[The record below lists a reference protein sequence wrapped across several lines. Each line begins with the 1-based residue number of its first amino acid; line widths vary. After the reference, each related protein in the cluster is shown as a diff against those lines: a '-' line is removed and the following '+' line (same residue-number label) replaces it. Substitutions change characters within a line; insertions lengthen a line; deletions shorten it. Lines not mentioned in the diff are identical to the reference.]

1 MAFDAEFHTWW
12 GRLSEDHR
20 ARLKAA
26 AGQDLLRR
34 ATTRLLLQT
43 ACPLGPIGTRWESP
57 IGPRPAS
64 TPEINWIW
72 PAAVREFVLS
82 R

>member
-12 GRLSEDHR
+12 DRLSEDNR
-20 ARLKAA
+20 ARLRTAA
-26 AGQDLLRR
+26 AQDLLRR

-57 IGPRPAS
+57 IGPRPES
-64 TPEINWIW
+64 HRDISWIW
-72 PAAVREFVLS
+72 PEPVRAFVLS

>member
-1 MAFDAEFHTWW
+1 MAFDAEFQTWW
-12 GRLSEDHR
+12 ERLSEDDKT
-20 ARLKAA
+20 RLKAA
-26 AGQDLLRR
+26 AGQDVLRR

-57 IGPRPAS
+57 IGPRPAAPS
-64 TPEINWIW
+64 EINWIW
-72 PAAVREFVLS
+72 PASVREFVLS